1 MKHSWP
7 KSRRGTFWN
16 RSTFLICLEKT
27 KDLVLPNLHF
37 RRPNHPAAV
46 SAFQATKAVQSVI
59 FFFTQTPFSWWWSF
73 PLFVDGKTFHA
84 AVYLHIVKDP
94 SVQRKQT
101 YMYSSDQRAQSLLRM
116 EDIPCNYE
124 LGNALW
130 LNNTVQMWHAQSVP
144 GRKANRQASETLNML
159 FYNSTQHLS
168 SENSPTHHRSTKIF
182 LETN

>member
-7 KSRRGTFWN
+7 QSRCGTFWN